1 MSIFIALL
9 IARALSAS
17 LSLFAIRQAVTA
29 RRVALVIAATLF
41 APLLTPLVLC
51 IAVPLVR
58 MAKNRAAM
66 NSLPKDAA
74 TLEIGEVN
82 RVADNNVAKVKAK
95 AQENM
100 KLFSKMDDILGNIEA
115 DRAKMIAEVGEKYG
129 VEVTPKMSAYVAPEN
144 YREAGSMYAERKIQA
159 SRAARQGENPQSASA
174 TLLASRQNAAR
185 RTASRRPAMSIK

>member
-9 IARALSAS
+9 IARVLSAS

-74 TLEIGEVN
+74 TLEIGEIN
-82 RVADNNVAKVKAK
+82 RVADDNIAKVKAQ
-95 AQENM
+95 AQNNM
-100 KLFSKMDDILGNIEA
+100 KLFSKMNDILGDIEA
-115 DRAKMIAEVGEKYG
+115 ERAKMISGVGEKYG
-129 VEVTPKMSAYVAPEN
+129 VEITPQMRQYTAPVN
-144 YREAGSMYAERKIQA
+144 YREAGSMYAERKLRA
-159 SRAARQGENPQSASA
+159 ARAARQGENPQSASA

-185 RTASRRPAMSIK
+185 QTASRRPAMSIK